1 MDTRKSAVYVFFAM
15 ILFLL
20 GCDAHDHGFGIH
32 FNVDPLNKKL
42 EFGETKTDEP
52 DSDKIEEK

>member
-1 MDTRKSAVYVFFAM
+1 M